1 MTTTSLRLR
10 LLGLWALSLVACV
23 AVAALLVQLY
33 QQSTAARVGR
43 AETAVEEGC
52 DSVRERYDV
61 YVAAWSRPASA
72 ISDQKLRS
80 DMATAV
86 SLALA
91 GRSGVEGGVWRKDV
105 GSLAYAFPTYVGAG
119 PKTDLPVAERDS
131 IQAVNEEA
139 AQAGRPVDRQS
150 ASPEQTLL
158 LYACPLPGPIPFL
171 TAWTMTRVEAVP
183 YYDELRLGLSA
194 LLAFMALMSAWLG
207 RLLIVWARYVVG
219 AAEAPSAG
227 AGVAATPAPALTPSP
242 ERAAAARRKADE
254 RLATMGHQSAALAA
268 RVTHVERLAIGLVGA
283 TVSLAVLAAVA
294 TLASPRTVFDSDAAK
309 LAAGAIFAGS
319 YLALAIGKIPGL
331 GVDRAGVALVGG
343 CLMVV
348 SGVLTLDE
356 ANRAVDAG
364 TIVLALGAMIVVAN
378 LRLSGFFGLINVWVA
393 RHVHRPIVLLAAVT
407 LVSGLFSAFLVN
419 DAICLV
425 LAPLVLE
432 LTLDLKRKPTPYL
445 LAVAM
450 ASNVGST
457 ATITGNPQNIM
468 IGSFSHLSYLRFAAA
483 LTPIALA
490 GLALTILL
498 LALAYRDEFFVGD
511 RLAAAPRPVRVEKAL
526 LARALAATAIMVALF
541 FAGQPAAKAAIVMGG
556 LLLLTRLKSERIYAE
571 VDWSLLLMFVGLF
584 IIVAGAQRAL
594 LTPDMLAAAGRLRL
608 DQVPV
613 LSLTT
618 AVLSN
623 VVSNVP
629 AVLVMRPFVDA
640 LPSHDTAW
648 LTVAMASTLA
658 GNFTILGSIANLI
671 VVEKAASRGVS
682 ISFWEY
688 FKAGAPL
695 TVLTLVIGTLWLSR

>member
-1 MTTTSLRLR
+1 
-10 LLGLWALSLVACV
+10 
-23 AVAALLVQLY
+23 
-33 QQSTAARVGR
+33 
-43 AETAVEEGC
+43 
-52 DSVRERYDV
+52 
-61 YVAAWSRPASA
+61 
-72 ISDQKLRS
+72 
-80 DMATAV
+80 
-86 SLALA
+86 
-91 GRSGVEGGVWRKDV
+91 
-105 GSLAYAFPTYVGAG
+105 
-119 PKTDLPVAERDS
+119 
-131 IQAVNEEA
+131 
-139 AQAGRPVDRQS
+139 
-150 ASPEQTLL
+150 
-158 LYACPLPGPIPFL
+158 
-171 TAWTMTRVEAVP
+171 
-183 YYDELRLGLSA
+183 
-194 LLAFMALMSAWLG
+194 
-207 RLLIVWARYVVG
+207 
-219 AAEAPSAG
+219 
-227 AGVAATPAPALTPSP
+227 
-242 ERAAAARRKADE
+242 
-254 RLATMGHQSAALAA
+254 MGHQSAALAA

-594 LTPDMLAAAGRLRL
+594 LTPDALAAASRLRL

-623 VVSNVP
+623 IVSNVP